1 MSLVTYGLGAGGAAP
16 LQFLMRAY
24 HTIAPI
30 GYVYW
35 TVENVP
41 DTAGAQA
48 PYPAIE
54 LVDIITAYEYPQ
66 VAP

>member
-1 MSLVTYGLGAGGAAP
+1 MSLVTYGLGPGGAEP
-16 LQFLMRAY
+16 KFVMRAY

-35 TVENVP
+35 TVDGAP
-41 DTAGAQA
+41 DGTAAQA

-54 LVDIITAYEYPQ
+54 LIDIVVVRSYLPA
-66 VAP
+66 A